1 MYDENHEYPYFIRE
15 HNSRH
20 QTPPGVM
27 LSTAQAPCASSAQSS
42 RRFET
47 KAEQSEFAEVL
58 RWARF
63 VATGDVGVTVF
74 ICVCMYICTYVLIQ
88 AQYNI
93 GSDCKC
99 VCVLSTDFWK
109 ASGGMWHN
117 LNKTVLRRI
126 NKFKTFRAGEERRL
140 PVAVAKTSTGVLWC
154 LGSQGQPRSTR
165 LRETTGTVVEIVLN
179 PRKKT
184 RCSFITL
191 HLVHRQLMTVTLLGC
206 FWICLVTNN
215 RPKQMHW
222 F

>member
-1 MYDENHEYPYFIRE
+1 MYDENHEYPYFIGE

-47 KAEQSEFAEVL
+47 KAEQSEFDEVL

-88 AQYNI
+88 THCITLEYVL
-93 GSDCKC
+93 DCKC

-109 ASGGMWHN
+109 ASGTMRHN
-117 LNKTVLRRI
+117 LHKTMLKRI
-126 NKFKTFRAGEERRL
+126 NKFITFRAGEDRRL
-140 PVAVAKTSTGVLWC
+140 PVAVAKTTCQGIELASSGVLWC
-154 LGSQGQPRSTR
+154 LGSQGQLRSTKF
-165 LRETTGTVVEIVLN
+165 RETTSTVVENVLN
-179 PRKKT
+179 PQK
-184 RCSFITL
+184 IA
-191 HLVHRQLMTVTLLGC
+191 M
-206 FWICLVTNN
+206 
-215 RPKQMHW
+215 
-222 F
+222 